1 LGELVEM
8 DGSHHDWFEGR
19 GSWAVLMMMVDDA
32 TNLTYAKFFEEET
45 TEAAYQVF

>member
-1 LGELVEM
+1 VEM